1 MKLLIVNTAPSRRNG
16 ITNVIFNLLNS
27 MNRSDME
34 IGYVSVT
41 NIFPEYQAM
50 LDNMGIKVYHIP
62 RTLSKPL
69 SYIRDLK
76 KAARGYDVIHVH
88 GNSATLVLE
97 MIAAKLA
104 GVPVRVAHSHNT
116 SCSLKAI
123 HQVSKPL
130 FRHLNNARLACG
142 EAAGKWLFGSKDF
155 TVINNGI
162 DTGKYR
168 FNCSNRKH
176 IRELLGINGSTKL
189 IGNIGFFV
197 EAKNH
202 KFLIDLF
209 SETNKKDPDT
219 RLVLLGAGPLMGESK
234 AQAKSLGIEDKVIFT
249 NSVPDPEK
257 YLSALDMII
266 MPSIHEGFPLTLVEE
281 QANGLYIL
289 ASDSI
294 TEKADL
300 TGNITFLSL
309 DESKEKW
316 ADTTL
321 DILGRSDEHTEDKS
335 QAAIEAIKK
344 AGFDVSVA
352 ARKVKQFY
360 IEEYKKHGRAHNE

>member
-27 MNRSDME
+27 MERSNME

-62 RTLSKPL
+62 RTLSRPL
-69 SYIRDLK
+69 SYIRALK

-104 GVPVRVAHSHNT
+104 GVPVRLAHSHNT
-116 SCSLKAI
+116 SCSHMSI
-123 HQVSKPL
+123 HRLCKPL
-130 FRHLNNARLACG
+130 FSHLNNARLACG
-142 EAAGKWLFGSKDF
+142 EAAGKWLYGSKDF

-162 DTGKYR
+162 NTGKYK
-168 FNCSNRKH
+168 FNIENRQF
-176 IRELLGINGSTKL
+176 IRNQLRVKDSTKL

-202 KFLIDLF
+202 RFLIDLF
-209 SETNKKDPDT
+209 SEINKKDPDT
-219 RLVLLGAGPLMGESK
+219 RLVLLGAGPLMEESK

-289 ASDSI
+289 ASDNI
-294 TEKADL
+294 TDKADL
-300 TGNITFLSL
+300 TGNITFMSL

-316 ADTTL
+316 ADTAL
-321 DILGRSDEHTEDKS
+321 DILSKSDEHNKSKS
-335 QAAIEAIKK
+335 QAAIDDIKK
-344 AGFDVSVA
+344 AGFDISVA
-352 ARKVKQFY
+352 ARQVKQFY
-360 IEEYKKHGRAHNE
+360 IEEYKRLIRNE